1 MKFRAVFALA
11 VTAIL
16 LLLAVGCSQ
25 DVTGP
30 AEAPTSDDQSAVNTN
45 TPEQNLA
52 EVSKSAG
59 EIVPDHFIV
68 QFKGDVSDVPA
79 RARKLADKYGFE
91 LRMVYEHALKGFP
104 VHASARVIESLRAE
118 TDILEIVP
126 DRMYKVSAQYLPT
139 GVDRIDTDLNPIA
152 NIDGVPTGVDV
163 DIAIIDTGIDYN
175 STELNVVGGVKLTSG
190 VPEPNFMDD
199 NGHGTHVSGTAAAID
214 DSVGVV
220 GVAPGARLWG
230 VKVLNSFGFGS
241 TSNIIAGIDWVTA
254 RAADIEIVNMSLSGV
269 GWDSAFHTAVANC
282 VNAGVIVVVA
292 AGNDSRD
299 VYGADGTL
307 GTSDD
312 VVPACFPEV
321 ATISAYGDSDGKAG
335 GTGGITSDGAD
346 DSFAS
351 FSNFSASVYA
361 GNPVTSPGLAI
372 DMTLPGVD
380 IVSTVPNGGY
390 ASASGTSMASPHA
403 AGLFGL
409 YIAQNGRPIDAAGVS
424 AARQAVIDIAV
435 AQGAPYGLAV
445 ANDPD
450 GNLEPL
456 GFAFPPQGGNN
467 ADIAITSF
475 TGPAAV
481 NPGDVLSLDVQV
493 SNLGTDAAATP
504 FDVYV
509 YVQNNGFEMVRRTL
523 PGLPAGTSRS
533 GTVNFTVPA
542 AAFSMAVPPGT
553 YTIVCTHTYNDNN
566 PGNDAA
572 SLDVELVGNPGTGT
586 IVINP
591 DPNALNAPWSLVG
604 PDTTV
609 TTGSGDTT
617 IPNALPGPYTLNW
630 GTVAGYD
637 APAGESLALTA
648 GSTITFNG
656 VYTVTPGSV
665 TLNPDPNGLNAPWS
679 LAGPNAYSSSGN
691 GDLTIS
697 SLAPGDYTVTWGAV
711 AGYVTPAGGT
721 QTLAAG
727 GSITFNGV
735 YTPVPVGT
743 IVINAEPNAINAPW
757 TLDGPGGQQTGNG
770 DVTLLGQLT
779 GSYTITWGAVA
790 GYDTPAGE
798 TLNLNSSQVITF
810 AGTYVQQTSEA
821 FGIWLDADATQSC
834 AEAAF
839 LSHVAAYI
847 VYSDPSVPSV
857 RGFEASL
864 TLTRAGGA
872 TFNTSVSTTYPVSSI
887 DVGLT
892 NASAG
897 IYNFITGYSVPVPTS
912 TNTVMATLDFFML
925 ELESVHV
932 ALGPSDPE
940 SPPITGQP
948 AVVKEDFTLLDVG
961 VGNGLMDLLSGGE
974 TCAKSASGASAF
986 DGVRSLYR

>member
-1 MKFRAVFALA
+1 MKLRAVFALA

-16 LLLAVGCSQ
+16 LLLAIGCSQ

-30 AEAPTSDDQSAVNTN
+30 AEAPTTDGQTAVNTN

-52 EVSKSAG
+52 EVSKSSG

-91 LRMVYEHALKGFP
+91 LRTVYEHALKGFP

-118 TDILEIVP
+118 ADILEITP

-139 GVDRIDTDLNPIA
+139 GVDRIDTDLNPFA
-152 NIDGVPTGVDV
+152 NIDGVPTAVDV

-190 VPEPNFMDD
+190 SPEPNFMDD

-269 GWDSAFHTAVANC
+269 GWDSAFHTAISNC
-282 VNAGVIVVVA
+282 VGAGVIVVVA
-292 AGNDSRD
+292 AGNDTRD

-307 GTSDD
+307 GTGDD

-321 ATISAYGDSDGKAG
+321 ATISAYGDSDGQAG
-335 GTGGITSDGAD
+335 GTGANTSDGAD

-351 FSNFSASVYA
+351 FSNFSGSVYA
-361 GNPVTSPGLAI
+361 GNPVTSSGLAI
-372 DMTLPGVD
+372 DLTLPGVD
-380 IVSTVPNGGY
+380 IVSTIPGGGY

-409 YIAQNGRPIDAAGVS
+409 YIAQNGRPTDAAGVY
-424 AARQAVIDIAV
+424 AARQAVIDAAV

-456 GFAFPPQGGNN
+456 GFAFPPQVGS
-467 ADIAITSF
+467 ADIAISSF
-475 TGPAAV
+475 TGPASV
-481 NPGDVLSLDVQV
+481 NPGDVLTLDATVA
-493 SNLGTDAAATP
+493 NLGSDNATTP
-504 FDVYV
+504 FIVAIR
-509 YVQNNGFEMVRRTL
+509 VQGNGYELARKTL
-523 PGLPAGTSRS
+523 PGLAS
-533 GTVNFTVPA
+533 GNSVSGQVNFVVPA
-542 AAFSMAVPPGT
+542 ADFSAAVPPGT
-553 YTIVCTHTYNDNN
+553 YTIVCGHNFADTN
-566 PGNDAA
+566 PGNDAM
-572 SLDVELVGNPGTGT
+572 SIDVELVGNPGTGT

-609 TTGSGDTT
+609 VNGAGDLT
-617 IPNALPGPYTLNW
+617 IPDAVPGTYSIIW
-630 GTVAGYD
+630 GPVAGYD
-637 APAGESLALTA
+637 APAGQNLSLVA
-648 GSTITFNG
+648 GATITFNG

-665 TLNPDPNGLNAPWS
+665 TLNPDPDALNAPWS
-679 LAGPNAYSSSGN
+679 LAGPNAYSNSGN
-691 GDLTIS
+691 GDLTING
-697 SLAPGDYTVTWGAV
+697 LEPGGYTVTWGAV
-711 AGYVTPAGGT
+711 AGYVTPVGGT

-743 IVINAEPNAINAPW
+743 VVINPEPNAISAPW

-770 DVTLLGQLT
+770 DVTLFDQLT
-779 GSYTITWGAVA
+779 GSYTITWEAVA

-798 TLNLNSSQVITF
+798 TLNLNSGQVITF

-821 FGIWLDADATQSC
+821 FGIWLDTAATQSC
-834 AEAAF
+834 TEAAF

-864 TLTRAGGA
+864 TLTRASG
-872 TFNTSVSTTYPVSSI
+872 TSFNTSVSKTYPVSAT
-887 DVGLT
+887 DVG
-892 NASAG
+892 NSSGAIG
-897 IYNFITGYSVPVPTS
+897 IYNFIVGYSEPVPTS
-912 TNTVMATLDFFML
+912 ANTVVVTLDFFFL
-925 ELESVHV
+925 EQESVHV
-932 ALGPSDPE
+932 ALGASNPE

-961 VGNGLMDLLSGGE
+961 VGNGMLDLLSGGE
-974 TCAKSASGASAF
+974 TCAKSASGASAWN
-986 DGVRSLYR
+986 GVRSLYR